1 MQFSDLHLNPSIL
14 KVLSEERYHKAT
26 LVQQKVIPLVL
37 DKKDVIVGSQTGS
50 GKTAAFALPIIH
62 HLAEEQKFGT
72 RTKENKSFN
81 YKPYP

>member
-14 KVLSEERYHKAT
+14 KALNEERYHKAT

-62 HLAEEQKFGT
+62 NLAQEQKT
-72 RTKENKSFN
+72 QIKCQRK
-81 YKPYP
+81 